1 VFAHLN
7 CTNNLKPLKSFLAL
21 GVNREA
27 PLRGFGTINPKQH
40 STIDFFTPLV
50 AAGLLDNV
58 KLVRNVLDSGAK
70 VQYDCYNHEDLSCYC
85 DMDAARSEE
94 MVDVLLEYGGDIEL
108 VDSEKWTPCRSLLS
122 HSPSSSS
129 TCSAKTVSSH
139 SIAVTARHPAESGMG
154 TPLWVGR
161 SRRQENQQPAST
173 LYHTTNSYATASLF
187 LTVLTVTLLFPIE
200 ILSPCM
206 PVTLPH
212 SMSSSPSLSVKN
224 HEALTIDG
232 GATTVNT
239 LTPTSTRFSRPT
251 ASSTVFS
258 TPLLGKKP
266 QSVPITP
273 EGAYSH
279 RQPQTSQ
286 VFPGS
291 RFTKRQVAH
300 MLHRMILKEKPRII
314 RKTSRS
320 GQSGGMRRLGLFRRQ
335 LR

>member
-27 PLRGFGTINPKQH
+27 PLRSFGTINPKQD
-40 STIDFFTPLV
+40 STIDVFTPLV

-58 KLVRNVLDSGAK
+58 KLVRNLLDSGAK

-122 HSPSSSS
+122 HYPSSSS
-129 TCSAKTVSSH
+129 TCPAKTFSSH

-173 LYHTTNSYATASLF
+173 LYHKFLRDRLTLSHRSHRHSSLPHRDF
-187 LTVLTVTLLFPIE
+187 VTMHAGHSSSLHVEVILTV
-200 ILSPCM
+200 
-206 PVTLPH
+206 
-212 SMSSSPSLSVKN
+212 
-224 HEALTIDG
+224 
-232 GATTVNT
+232 
-239 LTPTSTRFSRPT
+239 
-251 ASSTVFS
+251 
-258 TPLLGKKP
+258 
-266 QSVPITP
+266 
-273 EGAYSH
+273 
-279 RQPQTSQ
+279 
-286 VFPGS
+286 
-291 RFTKRQVAH
+291 
-300 MLHRMILKEKPRII
+300 
-314 RKTSRS
+314 
-320 GQSGGMRRLGLFRRQ
+320 GQGWQ
-335 LR
+335 